1 MDNKLFEQL
10 LKSIQQ
16 AGEISRGT
24 LKAKRSLRYRELNV
38 KAIRQKAGLT
48 QTQFSTMIGISVRT
62 LQNWE
67 QGHRK
72 PDGPAL
78 VLLQVLKN
86 DPNPVFKALHYSGH

>member
-10 LKSIQQ
+10 LKSVQQ
-16 AGEISRGT
+16 AGKISRGEV
-24 LKAKRSLRYRELNV
+24 KAKRSLRYEELNI
-38 KAIRQKAGLT
+38 KAIRQDAGLT
-48 QTQFSTMIGISVRT
+48 QTQFSTMIGISLRT

-78 VLLQVLKN
+78 VLLKIIKN
-86 DPNPVFKALHYSGH
+86 DPKHVFQTLHQSGH